1 MSREQSQYSQQKMQS
16 AISIGATVL
25 GALLGSRR
33 LGTGTLG
40 RATTAA
46 RSAGR
51 MGREKEDVDRAEESA
66 DVLRQ
71 RVAALMA
78 ECEQEVT
85 ALQAK
90 LDPQT
95 IAIRKVQVGARKS
108 DIEVTRVMLL
118 WVPVDPGSER

>member
-1 MSREQSQYSQQKMQS
+1 MQS

-33 LGTGTLG
+33 ISSGTLG

-51 MGREKEDVDRAEESA
+51 MGREKEDVERAEEGA
-66 DVLRQ
+66 EVIKQ
-71 RVAALMA
+71 RLDALAA
-78 ECEQEVT
+78 ECEQEIA
-85 ALQAK
+85 ALQME

-95 IAIRKVQVGARKS
+95 IGIRKTQVGARKS
-108 DIEVTRVMLL
+108 DIDVTRVTLL
-118 WVPVDPGSER
+118 WVPAEFRGLTDARN

>member
-1 MSREQSQYSQQKMQS
+1 MQS

-33 LGTGTLG
+33 ISTGTLG

-51 MGREKEDVDRAEESA
+51 IGREMGDVTRAEESA
-66 DVLRQ
+66 EVLKQ
-71 RVAALMA
+71 RLAALGA
-78 ECEQEVT
+78 ECEQEVS

-95 IAIRKVQVGARKS
+95 IAIRKTQVGARKS
-108 DIEVTRVMLL
+108 DIEVTRVLLL
-118 WVPVDPGSER
+118 WVPGTQE